1 MGLLRR
7 LGRRV
12 LGRVASKVA
21 RDDLFEKPGERAWQG
36 PLPQHARAG
45 TALEARPSGPALVHH
60 WATWCEPC
68 EQELP
73 LVERL
78 ARELP
83 EGVEV
88 LGVSWDRFQ
97 DDGPLAQTVE
107 RVEAMAQ
114 RQGLTWPTVVLTEGP
129 EQSFAAL
136 GLDHHTVPQT
146 LLVGGDGR
154 VLHHVRGPLDE
165 ASIADLMACL

>member
-1 MGLLRR
+1 MGVLRR
-7 LGRRV
+7 VGRRV
-12 LGRVASKVA
+12 LNRVAEQVA
-21 RDDLFEKPGERAWQG
+21 RNDLFEKPGERSWQG
-36 PLPQHARAG
+36 PLPMHARAG
-45 TALEARPSGPALVHH
+45 SAAEARPAGPALVHH

-78 ARELP
+78 AKELP
-83 EGVEV
+83 DGISV

-97 DDGPLAQTVE
+97 DDGPLARTLE

-114 RQGLTWPTVVLTEGP
+114 KQGVSWPTLVLTDGP
-129 EQSFAAL
+129 EESFEAL

-146 LLVGGDGR
+146 LLVGADGS

-165 ASIADLMACL
+165 ASIAALKARL